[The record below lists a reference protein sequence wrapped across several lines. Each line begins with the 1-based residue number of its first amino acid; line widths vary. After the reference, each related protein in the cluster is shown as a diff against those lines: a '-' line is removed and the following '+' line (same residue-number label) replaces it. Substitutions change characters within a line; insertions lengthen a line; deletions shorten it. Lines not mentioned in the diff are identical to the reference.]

1 GPSARLEDTGDAGP
15 DRSADDAADDGDEH
29 VDERGQIQRIAE
41 ETGQRRAEDDLPLTA
56 DVEQTAA
63 EGQGDAEAG
72 EDERSARDHRF
83 GQRTDRPLGRAR
95 IPVED
100 GAAEQGRIRIADGGE
115 QGGEELSGGGEEVL
129 RRGDDL

>member
-1 GPSARLEDTGDAGP
+1 DTGDAGP

-63 EGQGDAEAG
+63 EGPGDAEAG
-72 EDERSARDHRF
+72 EDARRARDHRF
-83 GQRTDRPLGRAR
+83 GQRTDRALGRTSL
-95 IPVED
+95 PVD
-100 GAAEQGRIRIADGGE
+100 VGAAGLGRLRLAGRGGT
-115 QGGEELSGGGEEVL
+115 
-129 RRGDDL
+129 